1 MQPVTFETSTTVSIS
16 RETMECILP
25 ARGTLSKEL
34 NLIMR
39 EACSHFLM
47 RTFPIRRTSRHPS
60 SKARCLQSLVY
71 HQPDLGVSVA
81 CGDID
86 PSHLRLDELA
96 YARTDMC
103 HRSGPLR
110 FWLTVQS

>member
-39 EACSHFLM
+39 EACPHFLM

-60 SKARCLQSLVY
+60 SKARCLQSPVY
-71 HQPDLGVSVA
+71 HQPDLEVSVA
-81 CGDID
+81 CGGIV
-86 PSHLRLDELA
+86 PSHFRLEEFV

-103 HRSGPLR
+103 HRHVPLG
-110 FWLTVQS
+110 F